1 MRLLVT
7 TPVSIVVDA
16 GDVRHVRAEDETGA
30 FGILQGHSDFIT
42 VLSISVITWR
52 DDRDKEHH
60 VAVRGGVLT
69 VRNGNIVEVATRE
82 AVGEETLQR
91 LGKAVLDRFRE
102 EAQTEEQWRVSA
114 ARLHL
119 AAIRQIQRYM
129 ESGRQSVPQGPP
141 PKLGARTPGDGLSE
155 NGEIG

>member
-7 TPVSIVVDA
+7 TPVTIVVDA

-30 FGILQGHSDFIT
+30 FGILPGHSDFIT

-52 DDRDKEHH
+52 DDLDEEHH

-69 VRNGNIVEVATRE
+69 VRDGDLVEVATRE

-91 LGKAVLDRFRE
+91 LGKAVLERFRE

-119 AAIRQIQRYM
+119 AAIRQIQSYL
-129 ESGRQSVPQGPP
+129 ESGRQPVPQGLPS
-141 PKLGARTPGDGLSE
+141 KLGARTTSDGLSGK
-155 NGEIG
+155 GEIG